1 MGAAQTIK
9 SSSVVTWTV
18 KVDGS
23 DTPDHYQIYSIAVEQ
38 KLNRITSAEI
48 MLLDGSGSQQ
58 TFDISSD
65 DTFVPGKKVT
75 IEAGYDS
82 QNKTIFSGFISKQ
95 SLRIGGDIGS
105 VLTVECKDQA
115 LKMTIGR
122 QSAKFTDMTDSA
134 VISTLIGQH
143 SGLSADVTSTTA
155 KQAELVQYYSSDW
168 DFMLCRAEVNGLFV
182 SNSGGKV
189 RVFKP
194 EANTSPVLVITY
206 GDNLVSF
213 NADLN
218 TVNQLAKVTA
228 TAWDPDKQQLLNSE
242 VSNSQSGP
250 GNINSKKLSEVVGLK
265 TFELQTPA
273 PADKAALTDWANAQL
288 LKTRFGKVTGEVRF
302 QGTELVKAGDFITL
316 KGLGERFNGDHL
328 VSGVSHEI
336 IDGNWFVTAQL
347 GLDPQWFVQEP
358 EVMAPTASGLLPGVS
373 WLHSGKVKK
382 IDEDPDSGFR
392 ILLDLPLFDNKK
404 QGIWSRLA
412 NFYSTKGA
420 GAFFLPEIGDEVIVG
435 FINDDP
441 RYPVIL
447 GSLYSKGVKPFAE
460 LKPNNKNSHKAIVSK
475 SELRMVFND
484 EDKILT
490 LTTPG
495 KNLIEFSDKDKKIT
509 ISDQNKNTIVMSN
522 AGIELKSAGT
532 ISIDAGKKVTIKGK
546 TGVTIAAS
554 SGDVA
559 TSGININEKASAQ
572 FTASGSASATVK
584 GGGKLTLK
592 GGLVMIN

>member
-1 MGAAQTIK
+1 
-9 SSSVVTWTV
+9 
-18 KVDGS
+18 
-23 DTPDHYQIYSIAVEQ
+23 
-38 KLNRITSAEI
+38 
-48 MLLDGSGSQQ
+48 
-58 TFDISSD
+58 
-65 DTFVPGKKVT
+65 
-75 IEAGYDS
+75 
-82 QNKTIFSGFISKQ
+82 
-95 SLRIGGDIGS
+95 
-105 VLTVECKDQA
+105 
-115 LKMTIGR
+115 
-122 QSAKFTDMTDSA
+122 
-134 VISTLIGQH
+134 
-143 SGLSADVTSTTA
+143 
-155 KQAELVQYYSSDW
+155 
-168 DFMLCRAEVNGLFV
+168 
-182 SNSGGKV
+182 
-189 RVFKP
+189 
-194 EANTSPVLVITY
+194 
-206 GDNLVSF
+206 
-213 NADLN
+213 
-218 TVNQLAKVTA
+218 
-228 TAWDPDKQQLLNSE
+228 
-242 VSNSQSGP
+242 
-250 GNINSKKLSEVVGLK
+250 
-265 TFELQTPA
+265 
-273 PADKAALTDWANAQL
+273 
-288 LKTRFGKVTGEVRF
+288 
-302 QGTELVKAGDFITL
+302 
-316 KGLGERFNGDHL
+316 
-328 VSGVSHEI
+328 
-336 IDGNWFVTAQL
+336 
-347 GLDPQWFVQEP
+347 VQEP

-373 WLHSGKVKK
+373 GLHSGKVKK

-392 ILLDLPLFDNKK
+392 ILLDLPLFDNKR